1 MVERGEEGGENVVVH
16 EFLGFLVVADVTQD
30 GEGVLEDCGVRG
42 LEVVDD
48 VEEELGLVLGD

>member
-1 MVERGEEGGENVVVH
+1 MVERGEEGGEDVVVH
-16 EFLGFLVVADVTQD
+16 EFLGFLVVADVPED